1 MEFIGTPTESRFTL
15 RMNSDQKPILEV
27 KNLKVNLKLKEGIFP
42 VANHVS
48 FSLYP
53 GKTLAL
59 VGESGCGKTMTALS
73 LLKLND
79 AANALPPEGA
89 VLYQG
94 ENLLTVSEKRL
105 RKVRGAKISMVF
117 QDPTTSLN
125 PLYTIG
131 NQLMEVLFTHFS
143 IEDDEAYERCIEALR
158 SVGIP
163 DPVMRMEEYPH
174 ELSGGMRQRVM
185 IAMAI
190 LCNPEI
196 LIADEPTTA
205 LDVTI
210 QAQVL
215 EVISNLQQK
224 NGMSVL
230 LITHDL
236 GIVGEMADD
245 VAVMYATEIVE
256 SGSMEQIFH
265 HPSHPYTK
273 ALFAASKRE
282 KKDSIH
288 LDTIQGSVPPLNALP
303 SGCKFHTRCPY
314 VFSPCYQG
322 EVPNFCIER
331 NPDHLS
337 KCWLEK
343 KE

>member
-1 MEFIGTPTESRFTL
+1 
-15 RMNSDQKPILEV
+15 MNSEAKPILEV
-27 KNLKVNLKLKEGIFP
+27 RNLRVFLKLSEGVFP
-42 VANHVS
+42 VVQNVN
-48 FSLYP
+48 FSLFP

-73 LLKLND
+73 ILKLGD
-79 AANALPPEGA
+79 PSCTLPPEGS
-89 VLYQG
+89 VLFNG
-94 ENLLTVSEKRL
+94 DNLLTISDRAL
-105 RKVRGAKISMVF
+105 RKVRGAKIAMVF

-143 IEDDEAYERCIEALR
+143 VDEDEAYERSVKALA

-163 DPVMRMEEYPH
+163 DPHHRMEEYPH

-190 LCNPEI
+190 LCEPEI

-215 EVISNLQQK
+215 ELIKDLQNQK
-224 NGMSVL
+224 GLSVL

-236 GIVGEMADD
+236 GIVGQMADD

-256 SGSMEQIFH
+256 SGSLEQIFKR
-265 HPSHPYTK
+265 PSHPYTK
-273 ALFAASKRE
+273 ALFSASKRARNPE
-282 KKDSIH
+282 GH
-288 LDTIQGSVPPLNALP
+288 LEAITGSVPPIYALP
-303 SGCKFHTRCPY
+303 SGCKFHPRCPY
-314 VFSPCYQG
+314 VFSPCYKG
-322 EVPNFCIER
+322 EVPAFQLENH
-331 NPDHLS
+331 PLHLS
-337 KCWLEK
+337 KCWLEERK
-343 KE
+343 

>member
-1 MEFIGTPTESRFTL
+1 MSFDP
-15 RMNSDQKPILEV
+15 KPILEV
-27 KNLKVNLKLKEGIFP
+27 KNLKVALKLKGGVFP
-42 VANHVS
+42 VVNDVS

-79 AANALPPEGA
+79 GANVLPPEGE
-89 VLYQG
+89 VIYQG
-94 ENLLTVSEKRL
+94 ENLLSINEKRL
-105 RKVRGAKISMVF
+105 RKVRGAKIAMVF

-131 NQLMEVLFTHFS
+131 NQLMEVLYTHFS
-143 IEDDEAYERCIEALR
+143 IDEDEAFERSVEGLR
-158 SVGIP
+158 AVGIP
-163 DPVMRMEEYPH
+163 DPVRRMEEYPH

-190 LCNPEI
+190 LCKPEI

-215 EVISNLQQK
+215 ELISDLQKK

-236 GIVGEMADD
+236 GVVGEMADD
-245 VAVMYATEIVE
+245 VCVMYATEIVE

-265 HPSHPYTK
+265 KPSHPYTK
-273 ALFAASKRE
+273 ALFATSKRA

-288 LDTIQGSVPPLNALP
+288 LDTIQGNVPPIDALP
-303 SGCKFHTRCPY
+303 SGCKFHPRCPY

-322 EVPNFCIER
+322 AVPHFSIAKHPE
-331 NPDHLS
+331 HLS
-337 KCWLEK
+337 QCWLEK
-343 KE
+343 KS

>member
-1 MEFIGTPTESRFTL
+1 MQCIGIPTEFRRL
-15 RMNSDQKPILEV
+15 YLMNSEREPILDV
-27 KNLKVNLKLKEGIFP
+27 QGLKVSLKLSEGVFP
-42 VANHVS
+42 VVQNVN
-48 FSLYP
+48 FSLHR

-73 LLKLND
+73 ILRLGD
-79 AANALPPEGA
+79 PSCTLPPQGK
-89 VLYQG
+89 VLFEG
-94 ENLLTVSEKRL
+94 ENLLTISERSL
-105 RKVRGAKISMVF
+105 RKVRGAKIAMIF
-117 QDPTTSLN
+117 QDPTTSMN

-143 IEDDEAYERCIEALR
+143 VEEDEAYERSVKALT

-163 DPVMRMEEYPH
+163 DPRQRMEEYPH

-190 LCNPEI
+190 LCEPQV

-215 EVISNLQQK
+215 ELIKDLQK
-224 NGMSVL
+224 NSGLSVL

-256 SGSMEQIFH
+256 SGSLEQIFH
-265 HPSHPYTK
+265 RPSHPYTK
-273 ALFAASKRE
+273 ALFSASKRLRNA
-282 KKDSIH
+282 SGH
-288 LDTIQGSVPPLNALP
+288 LETIKGSVPPIYALP

-314 VFSPCYQG
+314 VFSPCYKG
-322 EVPNFCIER
+322 EVPAFQLEKQ
-331 NPDHLS
+331 PLHLS
-337 KCWLEK
+337 KCWLVEGA
-343 KE
+343 

>member
-1 MEFIGTPTESRFTL
+1 MSSE
-15 RMNSDQKPILEV
+15 PILEV
-27 KNLKVNLKLKEGIFP
+27 KNLQVNLKLKEGIFP
-42 VANHVS
+42 VVNRVN
-48 FSLYP
+48 FNLYP

-79 AANALPPEGA
+79 DANVMPLEGE
-89 VLYQG
+89 VLYRG
-94 ENLLTVSEKRL
+94 ENLLKISEKRL

-143 IEDDEAYERCIEALR
+143 IEDDEAFERCIEALR

-163 DPVMRMEEYPH
+163 DPVMRMDEYPH

-215 EVISNLQQK
+215 GLISELQQK

-256 SGSMEQIFH
+256 SGSMEQIFKSA
-265 HPSHPYTK
+265 SHPYTK
-273 ALFAASKRE
+273 ALFAASKRV

-288 LDTIQGSVPPLNALP
+288 LDTIKGSVPPLNALP
-303 SGCKFHTRCPY
+303 SGCKFHPRCPF
-314 VFSPCYQG
+314 VFAPCYQG
-322 EVPNFCIER
+322 EVPNFRIGEH
-331 NPDHLS
+331 PEHLS

-343 KE
+343 KT